1 MATVVTIGNVSKSFP
16 DFSSLGNVP
25 NGSRRLDGCNQGQT
39 FQYIDYACNRLWTI
53 DAHASF
59 NSNVLTGISALNDE
73 ASKLLSVHDYSGVL
87 AGFTLIEGYLNS
99 TQQSV
104 TSHYKYLLD
113 MLGKS
118 KSKDRCCQ
126 KKSSITGYMERD
138 SDFLKSISDAKTSV
152 RNLKVVVA
160 EAMNA
165 WEDAES
171 TEADVA
177 ERDAVVN
184 AAIVQANLG
193 ISEVN
198 KTAQELDTKALFNK
212 IIVGGLIAV
221 VVFAIFKMRKSFKL

>member
-25 NGSRRLDGCNQGQT
+25 DGSRRLDKCDSSRQ
-39 FQYIDYACNRLWTI
+39 QYKDYACNRLWTI

-59 NSNVLTGISALNDE
+59 NRYVLTGISDLNEE
-73 ASKLLSVHDYSGVL
+73 ASKLIAVNDYSGAVSGL
-87 AGFTLIEGYLNS
+87 TLIEGYLNS
-99 TQQSV
+99 TLQSV
-104 TSHYKYLLD
+104 TSHYRYVLD
-113 MLGKS
+113 MQGKS
-118 KSKDRCCQ
+118 NKKDRCCQ
-126 KKSSITGYMERD
+126 KNSSIIGYRERD
-138 SDFLKSISDAKTSV
+138 EDFIKSVSDAKTFV
-152 RNLKVVVA
+152 RNIKVAV
-160 EAMNA
+160 ESSLDA

-184 AAIVQANLG
+184 AAIAQANLG

-198 KTAQELDTKALFNK
+198 KTAQDLDTKALFNK

-221 VVFAIFKMRKSFKL
+221 VLFAIFKMRKSFKL

>member
-25 NGSRRLDGCNQGQT
+25 DGSRRLDKCDSSRQ
-39 FQYIDYACNRLWTI
+39 QYKDYACNRLWTI

-59 NSNVLTGISALNDE
+59 NGNVLTGISALNEE
-73 ASKLLSVHDYSGVL
+73 ASKLISVHDYSGVL
-87 AGFTLIEGYLNS
+87 SGFTLIEGYLNS

-104 TSHYKYLLD
+104 TSHYQYLIS
-113 MLGKS
+113 MRGKS
-118 KSKDRCCQ
+118 NQKDRCCQ
-126 KKSSITGYMERD
+126 KKTSLDGYIEKD
-138 SDFLKSISDAKTSV
+138 LDFLKSVSDAKISV
-152 RNLKVVVA
+152 RNIKVFVK

-184 AAIVQANLG
+184 AAIAQANLG

-198 KTAQELDTKALFNK
+198 KTAQDLDKKALFNK